1 MVIIQ
6 SKANPLIKATKKL
19 LQKKYRQSSYL
30 IEGWHLFEEAQKSGA
45 LFRHIFVRD
54 DLADRVSGL
63 EQVIVVTSDVL
74 KELTLSKT
82 QQGIVAEVEMPKQA
96 FPTSYTGR
104 YLILEDVQD
113 PGNVGTLIR
122 TADAAGFDA
131 VFLSEKSADI
141 YNDKTL
147 RAMQGSHFHLPI
159 FRMDLLPLLDRL
171 AENRVPT
178 LATTLSKSSMDY
190 RQLPQFDTFAL
201 VMGNEGQGI
210 SQEVAKRADYLVHI
224 AMPGQAESLNVA
236 VAGGILIFSLI
247 SKSVL

>member
-1 MVIIQ
+1 MVVIQ

-19 LQKKYRQSSYL
+19 LQKKYRNASYL
-30 IEGWHLFEEAQKSGA
+30 IEGWHLFEEAKQSGA
-45 LFRHIFVRD
+45 VFRRIFVRED
-54 DLADRVSGL
+54 MVERLSDLSSVT
-63 EQVIVVTSDVL
+63 VVTAEVL
-74 KELTLSKT
+74 KELSLSPT
-82 QQGIVAEVEMPKQA
+82 PQGIVAEIEMPLA
-96 FPTSYTGR
+96 TLPAVYDGR

-159 FRMDLLPLLDRL
+159 FRTDIVALLDRL
-171 AENRVPT
+171 AEDGVTRI
-178 LATTLSKSSMDY
+178 ATTLSQTSVDY
-190 RQLPQFDTFAL
+190 RELPRLSQFAL

-210 SQEVAKRADYLVHI
+210 SPEVAARADYLAHI
-224 AMPGQAESLNVA
+224 TMPGQAESLNVA
-236 VAGGILIFSLI
+236 VAAGVVIFSLI
-247 SKSVL
+247 